1 MYLYIKLEGYLI
13 NKQNDTSTNQRA
25 LKNDLV
31 DALLVYE
38 TDYWGRM
45 RLLLAAR
52 YCKYNM
58 QQDSL
63 ISSTIILL
71 LTCGIMERIN
81 SRFSTQSL
89 TSLTFHTTNCHY
101 LLQYQLYYSRQMPSI
116 ICMQL
121 LLIVAIAVVVANISH
136 VQAFTSVVS
145 PSTSTHP
152 SHSSRLYAKKK
163 TKPRSSGGGGF
174 GTSSSSSSPSKKKN
188 KSSRDLIS
196 TLNDDNTPKQKNEN
210 KQTYVKSDQEQLLKE
225 LASKSEATVIGK
237 AVSKCPEY
245 NTPDMDTFWQMLPSL
260 ISTKFPS
267 ASDSE
272 LQRVADMVE
281 FSLGVRGPEEAV
293 ILDPYRPH
301 TELHAYMPGLGET
314 TPFLDTNLLDL
325 CQQLSDNY
333 DVICK
338 EYEALLEER
347 FDRKGKDRF
356 QSVTSMNCKYLKT

>member
-1 MYLYIKLEGYLI
+1 
-13 NKQNDTSTNQRA
+13 
-25 LKNDLV
+25 
-31 DALLVYE
+31 
-38 TDYWGRM
+38 
-45 RLLLAAR
+45 
-52 YCKYNM
+52 
-58 QQDSL
+58 
-63 ISSTIILL
+63 
-71 LTCGIMERIN
+71 
-81 SRFSTQSL
+81 
-89 TSLTFHTTNCHY
+89 
-101 LLQYQLYYSRQMPSI
+101 MPSI
-116 ICMQL
+116 TCIQL
-121 LLIVAIAVVVANISH
+121 LLIALVALAVANTSY

-145 PSTSTHP
+145 PSTSRITLQQSHP
-152 SHSSRLYAKKK
+152 SHINTSILYAKKK

-174 GTSSSSSSPSKKKN
+174 GTLSSSPSKKKN
-188 KSSRDLIS
+188 KSSGRDLIS
-196 TLNDDNTPKQKNEN
+196 TLNDEDTPKQKKEN

-267 ASDSE
+267 ASDNE

-293 ILDPYRPH
+293 IVDPYRPH

-314 TPFLDTNLLDL
+314 TPFLDTNQLDL

-333 DVICK
+333 DVICT

-347 FDRKGKDRF
+347 FDRKGNDRF

>member
-1 MYLYIKLEGYLI
+1 ML
-13 NKQNDTSTNQRA
+13 
-25 LKNDLV
+25 
-31 DALLVYE
+31 
-38 TDYWGRM
+38 
-45 RLLLAAR
+45 
-52 YCKYNM
+52 
-58 QQDSL
+58 
-63 ISSTIILL
+63 
-71 LTCGIMERIN
+71 
-81 SRFSTQSL
+81 
-89 TSLTFHTTNCHY
+89 H
-101 LLQYQLYYSRQMPSI
+101 YSRQMSSI
-116 ICMQL
+116 TCIQL
-121 LLIVAIAVVVANISH
+121 LLIALVAVAVANISY
-136 VQAFTSVVS
+136 VQAFTLVVS
-145 PSTSTHP
+145 PSTSRITLQQSHP
-152 SHSSRLYAKKK
+152 SHVNSSILYAKKK

-196 TLNDDNTPKQKNEN
+196 TLNDDNTPKQKKVN

-225 LASKSEATVIGK
+225 LASKSETTVIGK

-281 FSLGVRGPEEAV
+281 FSLGVRSPEESV

-314 TPFLDTNLLDL
+314 TPFLDTEQLDL

-333 DVICK
+333 EVICK